1 MINCWQRKSITSVRK
16 NILYF
21 SSFGNLR
28 WGGQKSLLLLV
39 TGLAKQKKYRPYVLL
54 PTDED
59 FAEALRRRNIDVF
72 IHNLPPVS
80 LLNPFPCLSSIRF
93 LLKLIYDYEITL
105 MHTDGPRNTFYAGVA
120 AKLKHRPLVWH
131 IRSSEKDRYDALLVP
146 LCTKIVLVANAL
158 RRRFTWTR
166 NDDKFTTIHNGVDL
180 TEFDEPV
187 SLCPNVRSVYNVGE
201 DAVLIGSF
209 ARIDAM
215 KGQKHLI
222 EAFAGLR
229 NSFPFKL
236 FLYGEIYD
244 PDYYQACLKT
254 IETLALKEDVI
265 FGSHQ
270 EDVISIMKEMDFVV
284 LNSFFGEAFPRSVIE
299 AMAAA
304 KPVIVTDVGGSAEA
318 VEEGVSG
325 FVVTHGDTVMLA
337 DRMIRLGRDRELRR
351 KFGEAARTRAETLF
365 TAEENNRKTEQVYQK
380 LLGDE
385 VTR

>member
-1 MINCWQRKSITSVRK
+1 MNHK

-21 SSFGNLR
+21 SSFGSLR

-39 TGLAKQKKYRPYVLL
+39 TCLNKQKYRPYVLL

-59 FAEALRRRNIDVF
+59 FAEALRRQDIDVF
-72 IHNLPPVS
+72 IHDFPPVGFFH
-80 LLNPFPCLSSIRF
+80 PFPCLSSIKF
-93 LLKLIYDYEITL
+93 LLRLILDYEITL

-166 NDDKFTTIHNGVDL
+166 NDGKFTTIHNGVDL
-180 TEFDEPV
+180 SEFDKPV
-187 SLCPNVRSVYNVGE
+187 SLYPNIRSVYDVDE
-201 DAVLIGSF
+201 AAILIGSF

-215 KGQKHLI
+215 KGQRHLI
-222 EAFAGLR
+222 EACAMLK
-229 NSFPFKL
+229 NDFPFKL
-236 FLYGEIYD
+236 FLFGEIYD
-244 PDYYQACLKT
+244 QDYYHACLKT
-254 IETLALKEDVI
+254 IEKLGLQEYIVFGGHQKDVVSMMT
-265 FGSHQ
+265 G
-270 EDVISIMKEMDFVV
+270 MDFVV
-284 LNSFFGEAFPRSVIE
+284 LNSPVGEAFPRSVIE

-304 KPVIVTDVGGSAEA
+304 RPVIVTNVGGSVEA

-325 FVVTHGDTVMLA
+325 FIVTPGDTVMLA

-351 KFGEAARTRAETLF
+351 KFGKAARTRVETLF
-365 TAEENNRKTEQVYQK
+365 TVEENVRKTEQIYQE
-380 LLGDE
+380 LLGE
-385 VTR
+385 YIS

>member
-1 MINCWQRKSITSVRK
+1 MHK

-39 TGLAKQKKYRPYVLL
+39 TCLDKQKYRPYVLL

-59 FAEALRRRNIDVF
+59 FAEALRRQNIDIF

-80 LLNPFPCLSSIRF
+80 LFNPISCLSSIRF
-93 LLKLIYDYEITL
+93 LLSLIYDYEITL

-120 AKLKHRPLVWH
+120 AKLRHRPLVWH

-146 LCTKIVLVANAL
+146 LCTKIILVANAL

-166 NDDKFTTIHNGVDL
+166 NDEKFTTIHNGVDL
-180 TEFDEPV
+180 SEFDEPV
-187 SLCPNVRSVYNVGE
+187 SLYPNIRSVYNVNEAGI
-201 DAVLIGSF
+201 LIGSF

-215 KGQKHLI
+215 KGQHHLI
-222 EAFAGLR
+222 EACAMLR
-229 NSFPFKL
+229 NYFPFKL

-244 PDYYQACLKT
+244 QDYYHACLKA
-254 IETLALKEDVI
+254 IEKLGLQEYIVFGGHQKDVA
-265 FGSHQ
+265 
-270 EDVISIMKEMDFVV
+270 SIMKGMDLVV
-284 LNSFFGEAFPRSVIE
+284 LNSPIGEAFPRSVIE

-304 KPVIVTDVGGSAEA
+304 RPVIVTNVGGSAEA

-325 FVVTHGDTVMLA
+325 FVVTPGDTVMLA

-351 KFGEAARTRAETLF
+351 EFGEAARTRVETLF
-365 TAEENNRKTEQVYQK
+365 TVEQNVRKTEHVYDE
-380 LLGDE
+380 LLGRKNKE
-385 VTR
+385 S

>member
-1 MINCWQRKSITSVRK
+1 MINCWQRKSVTSVRK

-54 PTDED
+54 PMDED
-59 FAEALRRRNIDVF
+59 FAEALRRQNIDVF
-72 IHNLPPVS
+72 IHDLPPVN
-80 LLNPFPCLSSIRF
+80 LLNPFPCLATVRF
-93 LLKLIYDYEITL
+93 LLKLIDNYEIAL

-131 IRSSEKDRYDALLVP
+131 IRSSEKDRYDALLGP

-166 NDDKFTTIHNGVDL
+166 DDKKFTTIHNGVDL

-187 SLCPNVRSVYNVGE
+187 SLCPNIRSVYHVGE

-222 EAFAGLR
+222 EACAGIG

-270 EDVISIMKEMDFVV
+270 EDVVSIMKEMDFVV
-284 LNSFFGEAFPRSVIE
+284 LNSSFFEAFPRSVIE

-325 FVVTHGDTVMLA
+325 FVVTPGDTAMLA
-337 DRMIRLGRDRELRR
+337 DRMIRLGRDRKLRQ
-351 KFGEAARTRAETLF
+351 KFGTAARKRVETLF
-365 TAEENNRKTEQVYQK
+365 TVEENVRKTEQVYQN
-380 LLGDE
+380 LLGE
-385 VTR
+385 NIA